1 MPGWDSLDTVSRLH
15 GSAQVAGLVL
25 LVALLGLLAF
35 VVVSL
40 RKGLWP
46 EWLDI
51 GEFQIRSRFVEIG
64 CAVVLALLL
73 VTEAVGF
80 VYGRRLTALS
90 ANAALDSAEQVK
102 RLAAEA
108 QDLRKRPVPAQLE
121 TPSRYIKENSELH
134 QKLNDAEAR
143 LAELEKLQ
151 AQKRLSEEQRRFL
164 IEALRPFAGQK
175 VQIASILGDDDSKSL
190 ARDLV
195 SVFEAAGW
203 DHDGDTGVFVQ
214 QFPRDPVG
222 VEVTLNEADARAGN
236 IAAGIGA
243 LINATRQLGLV
254 YDNTIYMGN
263 EVPAGQALLKV
274 GKKLRK

>member
-1 MPGWDSLDTVSRLH
+1 MSGWDSLETVSRLH
-15 GSAQVAGLVL
+15 GSGRIAGLVL
-25 LVALLGLLAF
+25 LVALAGVVAF
-35 VVVSL
+35 AAYNL
-40 RKGLWP
+40 RKGFWP

-51 GEFQIRSRFVEIG
+51 GEFQIKRRFVEI
-64 CAVVLALLL
+64 AIAAVLALLL
-73 VTEAVGF
+73 VTEITGM
-80 VYGRRLTALS
+80 VYGRRERAL
-90 ANAALDSAEQVK
+90 NAAAVQASDEQIK
-102 RLAAEA
+102 RLNADTQATRNKPVQA
-108 QDLRKRPVPAQLE
+108 QPE
-121 TPSRYIKENSELH
+121 TPSRYIKENSELR
-134 QKLNDAEAR
+134 QKLIETENK

-151 AQKRLSEEQRRFL
+151 SQKRLSEDQRRFL

-175 VQIASILGDDDSKSL
+175 VAIASILGDDDSKTL

-195 SVFEAAGW
+195 SVFDAAGW
-203 DHDGDTGVFVQ
+203 DHDGDAGMFTQ
-214 QFPRDPVG
+214 QFPRDPIG
-222 VEVTLNEADARAGN
+222 VEVTLNENDARSGN

>member
-1 MPGWDSLDTVSRLH
+1 MPGWDTLDTVSSLH
-15 GSAQVAGLVL
+15 GSAQIAGLIL
-25 LVALLGLLAF
+25 LVVLLGLLAF
-35 VVVSL
+35 VATSL

-46 EWLDI
+46 EWLDV
-51 GEFQIRSRFVEIG
+51 GEFQIRSRFVEIA

-73 VTEAVGF
+73 VTEVTGL

-90 ANAALDSAEQVK
+90 ATAALDSAEQLK
-102 RLAAEA
+102 RLIAEA
-108 QDLRKRPVPAQLE
+108 QDLRKRPVQALPE
-121 TPSRYIKENSELH
+121 TPSRYIKENSELRE
-134 QKLNDAEAR
+134 KLNDAEAR

-190 ARDLV
+190 AQDLV
-195 SVFEAAGW
+195 SVFDAAGW

-243 LINATRQLGLV
+243 LINVTRQLGLV
-254 YDNTIYMGN
+254 YDNTIYMGS
-263 EVPAGQALLKV
+263 EVPSGQALLKV

>member
-1 MPGWDSLDTVSRLH
+1 MPGWDSLETVSRLH
-15 GSAQVAGLVL
+15 GGSQIAGLI
-25 LVALLGLLAF
+25 LLAALIGILALAALN
-35 VVVSL
+35 L

-51 GEFQIRSRFVEIG
+51 GEFQIRSRFVEIA
-64 CAVVLALLL
+64 CAAVLALLL
-73 VTEAVGF
+73 VTEVAGY
-80 VYGRRLTALS
+80 VYGRREAALN
-90 ANAALDSAEQVK
+90 AVAALDVAEQVK
-102 RLAAEA
+102 RVNAEA
-108 QDLRKRPVPAQLE
+108 QDLRKRPVQAQPE
-121 TPSRYIKENSELH
+121 TPSRYIKENSELR
-134 QKLNDAEAR
+134 QKLNDAEAKV
-143 LAELEKLQ
+143 AELEKLQ
-151 AQKRLSEEQRRFL
+151 AQKRLSDDQRRFL

-175 VQIASILGDDDSKSL
+175 VQIASIVGDDDSKAL

-203 DHDGDTGVFVQ
+203 DHDGEAGVFAQ

-236 IAAGIGA
+236 IAAGVGA

-263 EVPAGQALLKV
+263 EVPAGQALLRV